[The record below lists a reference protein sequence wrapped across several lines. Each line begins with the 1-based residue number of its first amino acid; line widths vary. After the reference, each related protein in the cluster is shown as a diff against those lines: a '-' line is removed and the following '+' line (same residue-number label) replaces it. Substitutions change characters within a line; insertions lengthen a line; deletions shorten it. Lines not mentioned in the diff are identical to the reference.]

1 MNEHVANALSRL
13 KETIQDI
20 EDMDNSYWNASLGT
34 SHLRAY
40 AEQIVNNAK
49 TLAAHLKSYGNK

>member
-40 AEQIVNNAK
+40 AEQIVNDLSFAS
-49 TLAAHLKSYGNK
+49 TDLKR

>member
-1 MNEHVANALSRL
+1 MNEQIQNALSRL
-13 KETIQDI
+13 KETISEI
-20 EDMDNSYWNASLGT
+20 ERLDNSYWNVSLGT

-40 AEQIVNNAK
+40 AEQIVNDAK